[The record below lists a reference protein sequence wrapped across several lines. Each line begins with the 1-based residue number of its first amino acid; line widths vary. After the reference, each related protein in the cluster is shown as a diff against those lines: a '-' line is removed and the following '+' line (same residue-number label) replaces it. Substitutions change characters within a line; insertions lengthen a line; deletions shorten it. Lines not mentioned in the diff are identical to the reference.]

1 MASEAGEGSTFAF
14 YIKGRRAVA
23 DVNANEA
30 QRKSIP
36 AAVSGSSRNQQ
47 ADFSKGANQSANTT
61 KSKESGEGEVFQRH
75 IVLLVED
82 NLVNQKVLSKQLRR
96 AGCTVY
102 VANHGQEAL
111 EVLQRTKLWKDS
123 ISEDNID
130 IVLMDL
136 EMPIMDGLTCARRI
150 RELKNEGLILR
161 HIPIIAV
168 TANARME
175 QINTAIA
182 AGMVCYITLL
192 ELSSTTTLRPLYFVN
207 GS

>member
-1 MASEAGEGSTFAF
+1 MASEAGEGSNFAF
-14 YIKGRRAVA
+14 YIKGRKAVA
-23 DVNANEA
+23 AAETNDAQGKPIWESAHSATLKNRQLDQSKATNQSVNA
-30 QRKSIP
+30 
-36 AAVSGSSRNQQ
+36 
-47 ADFSKGANQSANTT
+47 TT
-61 KSKESGEGEVFQRH
+61 TNGNGDGGVPKRH

-111 EVLQRTKLWKDS
+111 EVLQKTKLWKDS
-123 ISEDNID
+123 PSEDDID

-136 EMPIMDGLTCARRI
+136 EMPIMDGLTCARRV
-150 RELKNEGLILR
+150 RELKDEGLILR

-182 AGMVCYITLL
+182 AGMV
-192 ELSSTTTLRPLYFVN
+192 S
-207 GS
+207 

>member
-23 DVNANEA
+23 DVNTNDA

-36 AAVSGSSRNQQ
+36 EAASASSRNQQ
-47 ADFSKGANQSANTT
+47 AELSKGANQSANTT
-61 KSKESGEGEVFQRH
+61 TSKETGEGEVFKRH

-111 EVLQRTKLWKDS
+111 EVLQRTKLWKGS
-123 ISEDNID
+123 CSEDDID

-150 RELKNEGLILR
+150 RELKHEGSILR

-182 AGMVCYITLL
+182 AGMVC
-192 ELSSTTTLRPLYFVN
+192 
-207 GS
+207 

>member
-1 MASEAGEGSTFAF
+1 MAH
-14 YIKGRRAVA
+14 
-23 DVNANEA
+23 VNDNDAH
-30 QRKSIP
+30 RKSIP
-36 AAVSGSSRNQQ
+36 EAASAASRDQKTDLSQ
-47 ADFSKGANQSANTT
+47 GANHSANANST
-61 KSKESGEGEVFQRH
+61 KDTGDGGVPKRH

-123 ISEDNID
+123 GSEDDID
-130 IVLMDL
+130 VVLMDL

-150 RELKNEGLILR
+150 RELKMEGSILR

-175 QINTAIA
+175 QIDTAIA
-182 AGMVCYITLL
+182 AGMVGYPNPPQGTR
-192 ELSSTTTLRPLYFVN
+192 SQ
-207 GS
+207 

>member
-14 YIKGRRAVA
+14 YIKSRRADAA
-23 DVNANEA
+23 DDA
-30 QRKSIP
+30 QRKPIP
-36 AAVSGSSRNQQ
+36 ESASPKNHQL
-47 ADFSKGANQSANTT
+47 DLSKATNHSANATTT
-61 KSKESGEGEVFQRH
+61 KETGEAAINKKH

-82 NLVNQKVLSKQLRR
+82 NLVNQKVLSKQLKR

-102 VANHGQEAL
+102 LANHGQEAL

-123 ISEDNID
+123 ASEDDID

-150 RELKNEGLILR
+150 RELKSEGLILR

-175 QINTAIA
+175 QIDTAIA
-182 AGMVCYITLL
+182 AGMVGPFLHSSQASKIYTQIYTLC
-192 ELSSTTTLRPLYFVN
+192 SGHS
-207 GS
+207 G

>member
-14 YIKGRRAVA
+14 YIKSRRAAA
-23 DVNANEA
+23 DVNDNDAHKKSTTEA
-30 QRKSIP
+30 ASAP
-36 AAVSGSSRNQQ
+36 SRNQQ
-47 ADFSKGANQSANTT
+47 TDLSKGANHAANATTT
-61 KSKESGEGEVFQRH
+61 KETGEGGVPKRH

-111 EVLQRTKLWKDS
+111 DVLRRTKLWKDS
-123 ISEDNID
+123 GSEDDID
-130 IVLMDL
+130 VILMDL

-150 RELKNEGLILR
+150 RELKDEGSILR

-175 QINTAIA
+175 QVDTAIA
-182 AGMVCYITLL
+182 AGMVGYS
-192 ELSSTTTLRPLYFVN
+192 EPLQ
-207 GS
+207 GTPPP